1 MLQDKRA
8 VGCADHAEVL
18 RSRFAC
24 QPSLSCFPFFRH
36 LLPPY
41 GGKWR
46 KRPIYGNIPNYNSE
60 QNREFAEYE
69 KYIFHSSRFL
79 SPYMGLFLSQR
90 WSVFITVRSVFARV
104 IKTAHCSFFRI
115 FAHGII
121 RFGRLSVGY

>member
-60 QNREFAEYE
+60 QNRGSKNYE
-69 KYIFHSSRFL
+69 NYSFYNPRFL

-90 WSVFITVRSVFARV
+90 WSVFITVWPFFARV
-104 IKTAHCSFFRI
+104 IIIAHCSFFGLLRM
-115 FAHGII
+115 AQI
-121 RFGRLSVGY
+121 RFGRLSAGY